1 MITKQDILSSY
12 LEKCKD
18 LNQPIHQGL
27 RTQYEQQISIH
38 QLERENS
45 QEFEE
50 TDDMSNADLI
60 YIGNLKNNFNHR
72 ISDEAL
78 LSICF
83 TLESYAAF
91 MQHIDLRYNHLSCA
105 GVVTLSSKLL
115 SEAVNLKTLN
125 LQANSIGP
133 RGAESL
139 SNSLT
144 NHQALLYVNLN
155 GNVIEKRGAIHVIK
169 FVLTC
174 PTLIELDVGN
184 NQINHDG
191 IIAITTAL
199 NRANFTLETLNIENP
214 TFNSVMQET
223 AIHLAKMLAINTS
236 LQKLSL
242 KKYRLR
248 CDGMFTLSQHLLE
261 NNVLRVLDISCN
273 EISADGA
280 EALAV
285 YLANPNCVLES
296 LNISSNRLVDLG
308 AKAMA
313 QAISQ
318 NNTLIHIDLTNN
330 NIQNEGLSRLAEALF
345 HNTTMLSF
353 KLFGNHF
360 DQECLKL
367 FHRLFQTPRTNEW
380 YPDFTTY
387 YVDEQVQMAY
397 IETQVPYDI
406 YV

>member
-1 MITKQDILSSY
+1 MITKADILNSY

-18 LNQPIHQGL
+18 LRAPVHLGL
-27 RTQYEQQISIH
+27 KRQYEQQASTQDI
-38 QLERENS
+38 QRENS
-45 QEFEE
+45 SELEE
-50 TDDMSNADLI
+50 LENSSNADLI

-78 LSICF
+78 LPICA
-83 TLESYAAF
+83 TLESYAGY

-105 GVVTLSSKLL
+105 GIVTLSSRLL
-115 SEAVNLKTLN
+115 REAANLKTLN
-125 LQANSIGP
+125 LQANSIGA

-139 SNSLT
+139 SEALT

-242 KKYRLR
+242 KKFRMR
-248 CDGMFTLSQHLLE
+248 CDGLYTISQHLLE
-261 NNVLRVLDISCN
+261 NNILRVLDLSCN
-273 EISADGA
+273 EISSDGA

-285 YLANPNCVLES
+285 YLINPNCVLES
-296 LNISSNRLVDLG
+296 LNLASNRLVDLG

-313 QAISQ
+313 QAVAQ
-318 NNTLIHIDLTNN
+318 NNTLIHIDLTSN
-330 NIQNEGLSRLAEALF
+330 NIRDEGLSRLAEAFF
-345 HNTTMLSF
+345 HNTTLLSF

-360 DQECLKL
+360 DQQCLKL

>member
-1 MITKQDILSSY
+1 MITKADILNSY
-12 LEKCKD
+12 LEKCEN
-18 LNQPIHQGL
+18 LRTPVHLGL
-27 RTQYEQQISIH
+27 RQQYEQQVSTQDISPENVS
-38 QLERENS
+38 EREEVENS
-45 QEFEE
+45 
-50 TDDMSNADLI
+50 SSADLI
-60 YIGNLKNNFNHR
+60 YIGNFKNNFNHR
-72 ISDEAL
+72 ISDESLLPICAAL
-78 LSICF
+78 EFCAG
-83 TLESYAAF
+83 Y

-105 GVVTLSSKLL
+105 GTVTLSSRLL
-115 SEAVNLKTLN
+115 REAVNLKTLN

-139 SNSLT
+139 SEALT
-144 NHQALLYVNLN
+144 NHQALLYINLN

-199 NRANFTLETLNIENP
+199 NKANFTLETLNIENP

-242 KKYRLR
+242 KKFRMR
-248 CDGMFTLSQHLLE
+248 CDGLYTISQHLLE
-261 NNVLRVLDISCN
+261 NNVLRVLDLSCN
-273 EISADGA
+273 EISSDGA

-285 YLANPNCVLES
+285 YLVNPNCVLES
-296 LNISSNRLVDLG
+296 LNLASNRLVDLG

-313 QAISQ
+313 QAVAQ
-318 NNTLIHIDLTNN
+318 NSTLIHIDLTNN
-330 NIQNEGLSRLAEALF
+330 NIRDEGLSRLSEAFF
-345 HNTTMLSF
+345 HNTTLLSF

-360 DQECLKL
+360 DQQCLKL